1 MKNACFWSI
10 VALVA
15 IALCLETAKGKLY
28 KLNEVGSRKTVA
40 IFCGDRIRA
49 RFDQLCPQ
57 GVRKRRSALMDEQEA
72 LSFLN
77 YRSPRS
83 AADGSTSGRT
93 NIVEECCQEGCA
105 SEEILEYC

>member
-1 MKNACFWSI
+1 
-10 VALVA
+10 
-15 IALCLETAKGKLY
+15 
-28 KLNEVGSRKTVA
+28 
-40 IFCGDRIRA
+40 
-49 RFDQLCPQ
+49 
-57 GVRKRRSALMDEQEA
+57 MDEQEA